1 VFILFNDFEKAL
13 YKQLFDLFSNE
24 EYHVEFK
31 RDSYTGDFEELR
43 KAVIHLDKE
52 GILYLL
58 GNDPDSIF
66 VELTENY
73 CYDFAK
79 L

>member
-1 VFILFNDFEKAL
+1 M
-13 YKQLFDLFSNE
+13 
-24 EYHVEFK
+24 EFK